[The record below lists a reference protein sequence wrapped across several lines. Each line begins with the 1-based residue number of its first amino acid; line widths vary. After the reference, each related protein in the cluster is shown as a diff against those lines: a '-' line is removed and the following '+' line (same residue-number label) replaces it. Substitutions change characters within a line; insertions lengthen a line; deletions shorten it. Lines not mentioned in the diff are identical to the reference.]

1 MSGSGKVR
9 GRMVLTP
16 KAIEA
21 FRPEA
26 EPYLWRDIAALA
38 IRVAPSGEKTWDVA
52 YRIRGSGKFR
62 RLSLGRYGDPGAT
75 LEKARTRTIALT
87 TAAREG
93 RDLIAAEEEA
103 QEAKARVMTVGK
115 LKELYLVRRVR
126 GRLRSALE
134 IERIL
139 NCVLEPLA
147 SMLADD
153 VRRRNLLP
161 LTEAIAAKG
170 HKRAAGKARQ
180 IVSGMFT
187 WAETREIVSSNP
199 TRGLPSYDQGTPRD
213 RVLSEKEIPVFWAW
227 LESCTLSS
235 AMADTLRVQLLTGA
249 RIGEITGMALDEI
262 DQSEWLWTLPASRSK
277 NKHVRTTPLVGIA
290 RQIVATRIGG
300 AARGPLFP
308 SVTGAPLT
316 SAAIATALYNRR
328 AGSPIEAFGTHD
340 LRRTVATMMEELGI
354 AENIIAK
361 IVGHGAEDGGRSV
374 RTLRRNYLKSEL
386 IKRKTH
392 ALEVWDAR
400 LRDIISG
407 ASTDNVVHLHH
418 RIQ

>member
-1 MSGSGKVR
+1 
-9 GRMVLTP
+9 
-16 KAIEA
+16 
-21 FRPEA
+21 
-26 EPYLWRDIAALA
+26 
-38 IRVAPSGEKTWDVA
+38 
-52 YRIRGSGKFR
+52 
-62 RLSLGRYGDPGAT
+62 
-75 LEKARTRTIALT
+75 
-87 TAAREG
+87 
-93 RDLIAAEEEA
+93 
-103 QEAKARVMTVGK
+103 
-115 LKELYLVRRVR
+115 
-126 GRLRSALE
+126 
-134 IERIL
+134 
-139 NCVLEPLA
+139 
-147 SMLADD
+147 
-153 VRRRNLLP
+153 
-161 LTEAIAAKG
+161 
-170 HKRAAGKARQ
+170 
-180 IVSGMFT
+180 
-187 WAETREIVSSNP
+187 
-199 TRGLPSYDQGTPRD
+199 
-213 RVLSEKEIPVFWAW
+213 VFWAW